1 MVTGITYTQG
11 STDEDGSDEGNE
23 GDPNEDDS
31 IEEEGGESDEEGGAT
46 TPVTPTEPSAE
57 EESNDNDNNNNDNN
71 EPLPYCDSLGA
82 SEGGSY
88 HDIDDI
94 DEESGKFPCNDGTQ
108 RANKVDCPDTTK
120 PTPLRNNPSFQNLEF
135 GPFSVQ
141 GSSGPAEQAGPIPVP
156 KSDEAVLKAIYDDEW
171 SWIRT

>member
-1 MVTGITYTQG
+1 LVTGITYTQE
-11 STDEDGSDEGNE
+11 STDEGGSDEGNE
-23 GDPNEDDS
+23 VDPNKDDS
-31 IEEEGGESDEEGGAT
+31 TEEEGGESDEEGGAT

-108 RANKVDCPDTTK
+108 
-120 PTPLRNNPSFQNLEF
+120 
-135 GPFSVQ
+135 
-141 GSSGPAEQAGPIPVP
+141 
-156 KSDEAVLKAIYDDEW
+156 
-171 SWIRT
+171 